1 MTGEPFR
8 TPEDGLVVLVGGTEA
23 ITVPSGQDV
32 TLQDVIWSEAG
43 PAGLALRFRFVA
55 PRIARMGGD
64 IAFEVASEDMMAL
77 CQSYALP
84 RIAEFGPAP
93 RQVIISLAAQPLPFG
108 EAAPDVTQYF
118 EAYRIENGTC
128 IWEMF

>member
-77 CQSYALP
+77 CESYALP
-84 RIAEFGPAP
+84 RTI
-93 RQVIISLAAQPLPFG
+93 RLVDRMPLK
-108 EAAPDVTQYF
+108 D
-118 EAYRIENGTC
+118 NGKYDRME
-128 IWEMF
+128 ILQFLQQ